1 MSIQENKALCAR
13 PHEEIFNQGNLAL
26 ADEIFSPDFMWH
38 EAHLPP
44 LPQGPES
51 IKMFATML
59 RSAFPDLHLSLED
72 SVAAGDRVVTRW
84 SFQGTH
90 RGEFFGVPPTG
101 RTVTTSGIDIWRVR
115 DGRIVENQQV
125 VDNLGLLQQLGAVP
139 QPEPAQ
145 SH

>member
-1 MSIQENKALCAR
+1 
-13 PHEEIFNQGNLAL
+13 
-26 ADEIFSPDFMWH
+26 
-38 EAHLPP
+38 
-44 LPQGPES
+44 
-51 IKMFATML
+51 
-59 RSAFPDLHLSLED
+59 
-72 SVAAGDRVVTRW
+72 VTRW